1 MTMKELLALQK
12 EGKIAG
18 FRQTEAASQ
27 PRQPDQKRSKYG
39 NKPMVIDGMTFDS
52 RKEGRRYEK
61 LALRQK
67 AGEIG
72 NLEFQVSYD
81 LVVNGELVSRYVAD
95 FRYIIVATGET
106 VVEDVKSRATRI
118 NRVYRIK
125 KKLMKA
131 IYNIEIKEI

>member
-1 MTMKELLALQK
+1 
-12 EGKIAG
+12 
-18 FRQTEAASQ
+18 
-27 PRQPDQKRSKYG
+27 
-39 NKPMVIDGMTFDS
+39 MVIDGMTFDS

-61 LALRQK
+61 LALRLK

-72 NLEFQVSYD
+72 NLEFQVAYD
-81 LVVNGELVSRYVAD
+81 MIVNGQLVTRYVAD
-95 FRYIIVATGET
+95 FRYLLVATGEM
-106 VVEDVKSRATRI
+106 VVEDVKSKATRI